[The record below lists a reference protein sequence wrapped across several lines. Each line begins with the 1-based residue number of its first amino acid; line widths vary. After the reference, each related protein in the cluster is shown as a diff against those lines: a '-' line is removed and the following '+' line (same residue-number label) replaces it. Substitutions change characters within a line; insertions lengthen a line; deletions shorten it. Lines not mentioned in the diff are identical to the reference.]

1 MKFPRLEKFRRYFVA
16 QYMTVDARSL
26 GFGRIILSLILLFD
40 LWHRARVI
48 TLFYSNQG
56 LIPNHMMMWRP
67 PTQWM
72 FSFFFILSNPDEVA
86 VGFALC
92 GLVYLAL
99 LVGWRTRLMQWLAVI
114 AVMSLHSRVT
124 LLENGGDWMLGELA
138 LWTAFL
144 PLGKRFSVDAI
155 RASLRQRRETSA
167 AQLGERKAMEVP
179 ISVGVVSLAVLA
191 LAMEIANA
199 YIFNAAHKGGATW
212 KYGTAVHY
220 VMHQDRM
227 CTPLAVWIRPYMTGW
242 LSKAMSWGALGTE
255 IMLPL
260 VLLSPV
266 AKVSARR
273 IAIPAIIGLHL
284 GFQLFINLGLFSW
297 AMIGYTPFLLTG
309 ADWEAMARFAQRR
322 KRQLTAYFDA
332 GCGVCF
338 QIARVWARMDVLGR
352 VTFRSSADLPTSAEA
367 IPRGVSPDLLART
380 IVVVDE
386 VTGKTYMRADAVAQ
400 ILRAFPVGWLWSLPL
415 RLPGLRALAN
425 WSYDLFARR
434 RESISRG
441 LGLAA
446 CALPERP
453 PEPAPAA
460 QGEHDAAASPVHP
473 AAILE
478 PLPAVA
484 AAAPIPASSAIVAPA
499 TGAVAPLMAE
509 AFAGSPAVA
518 AAPIVVEAPPAEP
531 PAPRAPIDKPLAPFR
546 QQWRSLVWAVR
557 EFVVL
562 AFIVT
567 MVSETLYINAAVPHF
582 LKHEQPLWIKR
593 MVAYPRLIQAWSMF
607 ASDAPTT
614 DQNMVVDAVTV
625 DGRHVDPYSEE
636 TSRYD
641 NPGRDEIPVRLDN
654 DSFVFNYSGRIPTS
668 GAYHQALTEWILAYH
683 ERTGNPN
690 DRIVKFDCYEVD
702 DDSPPVGELK
712 PRNVRSH
719 VFLSYPQK

>member
-1 MKFPRLEKFRRYFVA
+1 
-16 QYMTVDARSL
+16 
-26 GFGRIILSLILLFD
+26 
-40 LWHRARVI
+40 
-48 TLFYSNQG
+48 
-56 LIPNHMMMWRP
+56 
-67 PTQWM
+67 
-72 FSFFFILSNPDEVA
+72 
-86 VGFALC
+86 
-92 GLVYLAL
+92 
-99 LVGWRTRLMQWLAVI
+99 
-114 AVMSLHSRVT
+114 
-124 LLENGGDWMLGELA
+124 
-138 LWTAFL
+138 
-144 PLGKRFSVDAI
+144 
-155 RASLRQRRETSA
+155 
-167 AQLGERKAMEVP
+167 
-179 ISVGVVSLAVLA
+179 
-191 LAMEIANA
+191 
-199 YIFNAAHKGGATW
+199 
-212 KYGTAVHY
+212 
-220 VMHQDRM
+220 
-227 CTPLAVWIRPYMTGW
+227 
-242 LSKAMSWGALGTE
+242 
-255 IMLPL
+255 
-260 VLLSPV
+260 
-266 AKVSARR
+266 
-273 IAIPAIIGLHL
+273 
-284 GFQLFINLGLFSW
+284 
-297 AMIGYTPFLLTG
+297 
-309 ADWEAMARFAQRR
+309 
-322 KRQLTAYFDA
+322 
-332 GCGVCF
+332 
-338 QIARVWARMDVLGR
+338 
-352 VTFRSSADLPTSAEA
+352 
-367 IPRGVSPDLLART
+367 
-380 IVVVDE
+380 
-386 VTGKTYMRADAVAQ
+386 MRADAVAQ

-446 CALPERP
+446 CALPEP
-453 PEPAPAA
+453 PVPAPAA
-460 QGEHDAAASPVHP
+460 AGEPDAAAAPVHP